1 MALWV
6 NYRPDNSSMST
17 AMSLNS
23 EPAAPEEREAHHLPP
38 KSFADAAHEA
48 LEPPSHANDTNSA
61 AEGNNDAQHGH
72 VNSDEPHANGVKVLK
87 IVDTG
92 ADGHH
97 DDDNKKSASEST
109 KDSSQES
116 SIKDQE
122 SYEGTGIEDTPKS
135 PKGKTH
141 RRKGS
146 RSSLGSVG
154 RTYGVSIKNDLSADE
169 VKEGASN
176 AADEI
181 KKAASNAANEAK
193 KGASNA
199 ATEAQHQAAS
209 LKNEVDGAREKVEK
223 ETTGRL
229 DDTLLQEKPR
239 LTNGDTLT
247 TVKPSQEAQLA
258 QKESRVDRPL
268 KRRDSELKAGRQAG
282 AGWAK
287 SKIRFAPM
295 NVPLQRRLQTC
306 AVLMHTLSIV
316 GSLAIFF
323 FLCSIP
329 LLWPILLPYTV
340 YVLFSNAGTSG
351 ELSFRSERMRR
362 LKVWSLFAS
371 YFPARL
377 HRSQELEPTRKY
389 IFGYHP
395 HGIISHGAFAAFA
408 TEALG
413 FSQLFPGI
421 TNALLTLDSNFR
433 YPIYREYALRLGMA
447 SVSRESCENILSKGG
462 QNGEGMGRAITI
474 VVGGARESLDARPG
488 VVRLVLRRRKGFVK
502 MAIRTGADL
511 VPVLAFGENDIYD
524 QVDSES
530 HPLLHKFQMLV
541 KKVMGFTVP
550 IFHARGIFNYDVGMM
565 PYRRPINIVVGK
577 PIRVVQDKQ
586 PSPEYMDEVHE
597 KYIEELMRLWHE
609 HKDTFAR
616 QRTGNLEIVE

>member
-1 MALWV
+1 MIAQRHSTLLTSFDGQLQSVHRSTKPRFMALWV
-6 NYRPDNSSMST
+6 DYRPDSIRSPA
-17 AMSLNS
+17 AMSLNP
-23 EPAAPEEREAHHLPP
+23 EPAAPEERQAHDLPP
-38 KSFADAAHEA
+38 KSFADAAQEA
-48 LEPPSHANDTNSA
+48 LEPRS
-61 AEGNNDAQHGH
+61 H
-72 VNSDEPHANGVKVLK
+72 VNGADGAEDTTQPDDVKTDGPKANGVAVLK
-87 IVDTG
+87 IVDT
-92 ADGHH
+92 DGHQN
-97 DDDNKKSASEST
+97 DDEKPANGSA
-109 KDSSQES
+109 KDSSKDS

-122 SYEGTGIEDTPKS
+122 SYEGTGIDDTPKS
-135 PKGKTH
+135 PKAKTH

-154 RTYGVSIKNDLSADE
+154 RTYGVSIKNDLKNAGADAQDK
-169 VKEGASN
+169 VTD
-176 AADEI
+176 AAE
-181 KKAASNAANEAK
+181 EAK
-193 KGASNA
+193 NGA
-199 ATEAQHQAAS
+199 TDV
-209 LKNEVDGAREKVEK
+209 KNELDGARAKV
-223 ETTGRL
+223 
-229 DDTLLQEKPR
+229 DNAFLQEKPR
-239 LTNGDTLT
+239 FINGDTLT
-247 TVKPSQEAQLA
+247 TVKPP
-258 QKESRVDRPL
+258 KEVEEDNRIDKPL

-282 AGWAK
+282 AGWAT

-323 FLCSIP
+323 LLCSIP

-351 ELSFRSERMRR
+351 ELSFRSERIRR

-462 QNGEGMGRAITI
+462 HNGEGMGRAITI

-530 HPLLHKFQMLV
+530 HPLLHKFQLLV

-577 PIRVVQDKQ
+577 PIRVVQDKH
-586 PSPEYMDEVHE
+586 PKPEYMDEVHE

-616 QRTGNLEIVE
+616 QRSGELEIVE